1 MDTQHRNETKQDIK
15 SKMMTLKKT
24 ASRLEMSTLVLT
36 KYTVYILTHEF
47 HAHTFTYTHMYTHT
61 DTQETVLSDW
71 SIVSCAGEGWWL
83 QTAVK
88 ALRTRGW
95 HPLSSEWGEMSK
107 TGDLSLSLSFPP
119 FLSLFFNIFSF
130 SCSSSLVFEDSVNNS
145 LTSVCHPS
153 LWLLATFFSGSVSH
167 AFYFNSSFFKKK
179 NCILTKGLKPFS

>member
-24 ASRLEMSTLVLT
+24 VSWLEMSTLVLT

-47 HAHTFTYTHMYTHT
+47 HAHTFTYTHMYTHMYTHT

-107 TGDLSLSLSFPP
+107 TGDLSLSLPSSLS
-119 FLSLFFNIFSF
+119 LSLFFNIFSF
-130 SCSSSLVFEDSVNNS
+130 SCSSSFVFEDSVNNS
-145 LTSVCHPS
+145 LTSVCHPT
-153 LWLLATFFSGSVSH
+153 LWLLATFFAGSVHMLSILIYL
-167 AFYFNSSFFKKK
+167 FCKKK
-179 NCILTKGLKPFS
+179 LYPY